1 MLRAQ
6 VESLTNERNL
16 QANQFRL
23 LREALAI
30 GSGAGPVATAAGVGS
45 GVSGAG
51 TNGASHMRA
60 SNSVPALGNGRVAAS
75 GSSGDLTG
83 YRGAGAAKSAQLK

>member
-6 VESLTNERNL
+6 VENLTNERNV

-30 GSGAGPVATAAGVGS
+30 GSGAGPVATTAGAGS
-45 GVSGAG
+45 SGAG
-51 TNGASHMRA
+51 TNGAGHLRVG
-60 SNSVPALGNGRVAAS
+60 NSVPALGNGRVAAS